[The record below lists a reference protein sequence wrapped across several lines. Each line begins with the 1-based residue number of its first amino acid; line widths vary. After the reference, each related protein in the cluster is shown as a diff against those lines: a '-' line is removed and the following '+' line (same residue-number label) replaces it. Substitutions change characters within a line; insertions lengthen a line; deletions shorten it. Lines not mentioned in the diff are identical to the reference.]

1 MLQYN
6 LYLYTPTFLPFKNKN
21 YTMEIRPSEQQEL
34 LLLKACREY
43 DGRLPMSL
51 AKQLYSS
58 GNSAKNAITKLE
70 ALGFIERTSPGYWK
84 VVKVTD
90 DVRDMVK
97 DDQHKPSAAESSE
110 NSVSQTSEED
120 FEVVKQ

>member
-1 MLQYN
+1 
-6 LYLYTPTFLPFKNKN
+6 
-21 YTMEIRPSEQQEL
+21 MEIRPSEQQEL

-97 DDQHKPSAAESSE
+97 DDQYKPSATESSE
-110 NSVSQTSEED
+110 NSVSQSGGED

>member
-1 MLQYN
+1 
-6 LYLYTPTFLPFKNKN
+6 
-21 YTMEIRPSEQQEL
+21 MEIRPSEQQEL

-58 GNSAKNAITKLE
+58 GNSAKNAVTKLE
-70 ALGFIERTSPGYWK
+70 TLGYIERTSPGYWK
-84 VVKVTD
+84 VVKVTP

-97 DDQHKPSAAESSE
+97 DDQHKGSG
-110 NSVSQTSEED
+110 SEESKASTVDSKNSD
-120 FEVVKQ
+120 FEVVKN

>member
-1 MLQYN
+1 
-6 LYLYTPTFLPFKNKN
+6 
-21 YTMEIRPSEQQEL
+21 MEIRPSEQQEL

-110 NSVSQTSEED
+110 NSVSQSNEED

>member
-1 MLQYN
+1 MDV
-6 LYLYTPTFLPFKNKN
+6 
-21 YTMEIRPSEQQEL
+21 RPSEQQEL

-43 DGRLPMSL
+43 DGRLPISL
-51 AKQLYSS
+51 ARQLYSS

-90 DVRDMVK
+90 DVRDMIK
-97 DDQHKPSAAESSE
+97 DDQHSTPTESSSSE
-110 NSVSQTSEED
+110 NESGSVSESSD
-120 FEVVKQ
+120 FQVVKQ